1 MKAKYQMIDPGM
13 RIGYTI
19 IYAWSCPYEDHKGFL
34 KVGQTERF
42 YPKRDD
48 DIRENSECLRK
59 AAEVRI
65 LEDTKTAGIKFN
77 IEYVTLLCYQIEGDG
92 ELPKFDFMV
101 RKVLNNSGFNKA
113 EFDHEAG
120 IEWVICEVNA
130 VKAAVKAVKENRSAL
145 YPEEVKNLKDIPP
158 IRFYPH
164 QKECLKW
171 TQQQFK
177 KHSDLLWEIK
187 PRGGKI

>member
-48 DIRENSECLRK
+48 DTSDNSECLRK

-65 LEDTKTAGIKFN
+65 FEDTKTAGTKFK

-113 EFDHEAG
+113 ELDHEA
-120 IEWVICEVNA
+120 
-130 VKAAVKAVKENRSAL
+130 
-145 YPEEVKNLKDIPP
+145 
-158 IRFYPH
+158 
-164 QKECLKW
+164 
-171 TQQQFK
+171 
-177 KHSDLLWEIK
+177 
-187 PRGGKI
+187 